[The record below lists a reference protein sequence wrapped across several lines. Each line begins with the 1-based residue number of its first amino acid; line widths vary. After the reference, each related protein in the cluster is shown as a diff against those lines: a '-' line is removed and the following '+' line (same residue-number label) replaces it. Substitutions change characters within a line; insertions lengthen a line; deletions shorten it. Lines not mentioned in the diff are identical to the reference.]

1 MKPSTTSIQRDQIT
15 LPPQFAL
22 HVSRT
27 EGVSPLFQ
35 RLHWHRALE
44 INWITRG
51 SGIYVINGQEY
62 PFSAGDIFLI
72 NSEDLHRAYE
82 GNDLEMVILMM
93 EPSLLATEQRYDPEI
108 LLPFRDTGSNFSNHI
123 SHDQPGSSRLANYI
137 EQIDAEFAAQRRSHP
152 SIIRGLL
159 LLLLGEINRSFRRE
173 AAGSNGKRGRS
184 LGTGHSHSG
193 KRQLEQMRAV
203 ILAMETEIS
212 LPWTLKRLAD
222 IAHLSPSRFSA
233 LFNQVVGTSPLHY
246 LVQLRLDYAVEL
258 LEQGEL
264 SVLEIAQQCG
274 FRNLSNF
281 NRLFLNYLGMTPTAM
296 RKRLHGEYEY
306 KSSVNTPEK

>member
-1 MKPSTTSIQRDQIT
+1 MKPSTTSIQRDQIE
-15 LPPQFAL
+15 LPAHFPL

-27 EGVSPLFQ
+27 EGVSPSFQ

-72 NSEDLHRAYE
+72 NSDDLHRAYE

-108 LLPFRDTGSNFSNHI
+108 LLPFRDTGSHFSNHI
-123 SHDQPGSSRLANYI
+123 SHGQPGCGRLVKYI
-137 EQIDAEFAAQRRSHP
+137 EEIDDEFASQRRSHA
-152 SIIRGLL
+152 SVIRGLL
-159 LLLLGEINRSFRRE
+159 LLLLGEINRSHKRRE
-173 AAGSNGKRGRS
+173 VSMGPGSGRIHS
-184 LGTGHSHSG
+184 LSG
-193 KRQLEQMRAV
+193 KRQLEQMRVV
-203 ILAMETEIS
+203 ILAMEAELS
-212 LPWTLKRLAD
+212 RPWTLKQLAD

-258 LEQGEL
+258 LEQGNL
-264 SVLEIAQQCG
+264 SVLEIAEQCG

-281 NRLFLNYLGMTPTAM
+281 NRLFLNYLGVTPSVM
-296 RKRLHGEYEY
+296 RRRLQGE
-306 KSSVNTPEK
+306 SAD